1 MKINLIK
8 RKNVPKAYHLGNVI
22 YFYGDDVLAI
32 VVKCDDLYAFIDL
45 ESGKTYKELTTSLN
59 DLYLQ
64 MDADHGEL
72 INTELREV
80 RP

>member
-8 RKNVPKAYHLGNVI
+8 QKNVPKAYHLGNVI
-22 YFYGDDVLAI
+22 YFYGDDVLAM
-32 VVKCDDLYAFIDL
+32 VAELDDNVALVNL
-45 ESGKTYKELTTSLN
+45 ENGETYKSAPTLN

-72 INTELREV
+72 INAELREV
-80 RP
+80 QP